1 MPNEPFPLTPADLV
15 GAVQRGL
22 GEINAYL
29 GRPALSVDVNEVLS
43 YLDHVQT
50 LLGKLQEM
58 QMQISAA
65 NGNAADGASAR
76 KN

>member
-1 MPNEPFPLTPADLV
+1 MSNEPFPLTPDDLV

-22 GEINAYL
+22 GQINAYL
-29 GRPALSVDVNEVLS
+29 GRPALSVDTNEVLS
-43 YLDHVQT
+43 ALDR
-50 LLGKLQEM
+50 LGDMVRKIQDM
-58 QMQISAA
+58 QLSFAAA